1 LDAASRLLD
10 GDGQE
15 ALTMRRIAGEVGS
28 STSVMYS
35 MFGGK
40 AGVAEALWCEG
51 FEPLHTALAAVDG
64 DEPLVRLAGLGRAY
78 RTCALANRSY
88 YAVMFARP
96 IPGFDPSP
104 ARYEVGLRP
113 LRLLTDA
120 VAECV
125 AARVFRHVDPAH
137 AARALWASSHG
148 AVNPEPAGY
157 ESAIHP
163 AACYRDLV
171 AAAAAS
177 FLAPGMPAR
186 RRGRADRRTRPSR

>member
-1 LDAASRLLD
+1 LDAASRLLESD
-10 GDGQE
+10 GRE

-35 MFGGK
+35 MFGRK
-40 AGVAEALWCEG
+40 AGVAEALRCEG

-64 DEPLVRLAGLGRAY
+64 DEPLVRVAGVGLAY

-104 ARYEVGLRP
+104 AGYEVSLRP

-125 AARVFRHVDPAH
+125 AARVFSPVDPAH
-137 AARALWASSHG
+137 APWALWAASHR
-148 AVNPEPAGY
+148 AVRLEPAGY
-157 ESAIHP
+157 ESAIDP

-171 AAAAAS
+171 DRAAAS
-177 FLAPGMPAR
+177 FLAPGMPTR
-186 RRGRADRRTRPSR
+186 RRGRADRRTGPSR